1 MCPTRFLTREP
12 AVSCI
17 INNYSDIINNLDD
30 DCKNGMASV
39 KYTGI
44 LANMKSSYLFLA
56 YLWYIWYFP
65 ITSILEKIN
74 VMLQSKTIT
83 LSLMISSSKS
93 VIEKL
98 QECREEIIFS
108 DIIDRVN
115 KLIDDNDIDELMLPR
130 K

>member
-1 MCPTRFLTREP
+1 MCPTIFLTREP

-65 ITSILEKIN
+65 IISILEKIN

-108 DIIDRVN
+108 DIIDRIN